1 MLSQPA
7 LSMLMKLVM
16 TVMKRKQSL
25 ASSDDDPLQ
34 VEESTP
40 RKRRASPDDPETP
53 QTSTP
58 LSRLRSRSKPNHGHP
73 PVDSPTPKPKRK
85 PVFSTPNKTSKSRGI
100 ASDTPSRIKNADR
113 SAKKKSAAILFNP
126 NEDDLWNGGEKLARE
141 IWDIE
146 EETEGEDEINGILD
160 TNEVPEAAKD
170 GLNKSTG
177 APGCNRQPRTRARRR
192 TPTPDGDLPSHER
205 YFFQNRPGPMLTSD
219 NTLSKLTLLTHEEY
233 FDQLEKL
240 DDPQS
245 KEKEALVDIHE
256 RSFPQWNFEL
266 IEGFNICLYGY
277 GSKRNLVQRFAGWLY
292 ERYSDPPTIVVV
304 NGYATNVT
312 LRSILA
318 TIISAVMGPEAPTKL
333 GTQLSEVLDV
343 LQSNLNVRPPKHPI
357 TVLINSIDA
366 PPLRRQ
372 AHQTLLAR
380 LASLPHINI
389 VATADTPNFLLLW
402 DIGLRD
408 QFNFA
413 FHDCTTFAPY
423 DAELNVVDEVHSL
436 LGRKV
441 RRIGGKQGVGFVL
454 KSLPENTRKLYR
466 LLITELLTMLGD
478 QNISEGEVDQATTD
492 PRDKTGNERRETA
505 IEWRTLFHK
514 ATEEFISSS
523 ELMFRTQLKEFYDH
537 QMIISRTDSSGAEML
552 GVPLSQEEME
562 SILED
567 LVIEQ

>member
-1 MLSQPA
+1 
-7 LSMLMKLVM
+7 
-16 TVMKRKQSL
+16 MKRKQSL

-266 IEGFNICLYGY
+266 IEG
-277 GSKRNLVQRFAGWLY
+277 
-292 ERYSDPPTIVVV
+292 DPPTMSCEWLCDQCYSQI
-304 NGYATNVT
+304 Y
-312 LRSILA
+312 SA

-514 ATEEFISSS
+514 AREDFSLGRMCCTGRN
-523 ELMFRTQLKEFYDH
+523 LNTPDDH
-537 QMIISRTDSSGAEML
+537 LEPDSSGAEML
-552 GVPLSQEEME
+552 GSLFLKRRWRVF
-562 SILED
+562 
-567 LVIEQ
+567 